1 METMEKFNR
10 LSYNGQTGGYDP
22 GTSGAP
28 KPAVR
33 PATETQEEDPA
44 KKKKKNPY
52 EITC

>member
-1 METMEKFNR
+1 MEKFNR
-10 LSYNGQTGGYDP
+10 LSYNGQTGGQNP
-22 GTSGAP
+22 GTLDAP

-33 PATETQEEDPA
+33 HAPATQEEDPA